1 MCDDL
6 LAFNGVDVD
15 TGGYL
20 FPRTRLAAL
29 AAAARMDPM
38 SGPHVEALDR
48 RHADDEDHL
57 GVMWGTDPEDL
68 ASAGWGL
75 VTAEG
80 CDPAVMEAL
89 QPLRRL
95 RCRQAGDRYRE
106 LVVNPGEDDDAFLTR
121 HGMGPGPADPR
132 KVPYYLLL
140 VGDPHVIP
148 YAFQYQLDV
157 EYAVGR
163 VHFDT
168 VAEYG
173 AYAQAVE
180 AAEQAPA
187 AGVGSAAVQLF
198 GTRNHGDTATALSAS
213 RLVTPLAGELV
224 GLSQGLTVRQDVGPT
239 ATRGRLMD
247 LLFAADAA
255 PVLFTASHGLG
266 GSGSDQRETR
276 GALLCQEWPGPL
288 RQGVRVDE
296 GHYVAG
302 CHVPTDR
309 PVGPRVVFTFSCYG
323 AGTPRMS
330 DFAKDRVLAER
341 SFVARL
347 PQRLLG
353 SPAGGALAFVG
364 HVDRAFSCSFLWNG
378 IDPQITAMASTM
390 LAILHGTRI
399 GNAMEYLNSRYAT
412 IATQLTTRLAAM
424 RGPVG
429 RRIDDRTLAALWT
442 ANHDARNYIV
452 LGDPAVRAI
461 NR

>member
-1 MCDDL
+1 MCDEM

-15 TGGYL
+15 TGDYL
-20 FPRTRLAAL
+20 FPMTRLAAL
-29 AAAARMDPM
+29 ASEARADPM

-48 RHADDEDHL
+48 RHSDDEDHL

-75 VTAEG
+75 VTAKG

-95 RCRQAGDRYRE
+95 RCTQAGERYRE

-140 VGDPHVIP
+140 VGDPETIP

-163 VHFDT
+163 IHFDT

-173 AYAQAVE
+173 AYARAVE
-180 AAEQAPA
+180 AAEQVPPA
-187 AGVGSAAVQLF
+187 AVAPAVQLF
-198 GTRNHGDTATALSAS
+198 GTRNPGDTATALSAS
-213 RLVTPLAGELV
+213 RLVAPLADELA
-224 GLSQGLTVRQDVGPT
+224 GLSPGMTVGQDVGPA
-239 ATRGRLMD
+239 ATRARLAD
-247 LLFAADAA
+247 LLFGAAAP

-266 GSGSDQRETR
+266 GSGPDQRETQ

-288 RQGVRVDE
+288 RRGARVDE
-296 GHYVAG
+296 AHYLAG
-302 CHVPTDR
+302 CHVPSDR
-309 PVGPRVVFTFSCYG
+309 PVRPRVVFSFSCYG

-330 DFAKDRVLAER
+330 DFATDRVLAER
-341 SFVARL
+341 DFVARL

-353 SPAGGALAFVG
+353 TPAGGALAFVG

-378 IDPQITAMASTM
+378 IDPQITAMAGTM
-390 LAILHGTRI
+390 LALLHGTRI
-399 GNAMEYLNSRYAT
+399 GNAMEYLNSRYAA
-412 IATQLTTRLAAM
+412 IATQLANRLAAL
-424 RGPVG
+424 RGPAG

-442 ANHDARNYIV
+442 ANHDARNYVV
-452 LGDPAVRAI
+452 LGDPAVRAV
-461 NR
+461 NP